1 MVNVSVTAAWNETA
15 AFVKREAR
23 LLFPLAFMLIA
34 LPVAI
39 LQALVPAA
47 SEGEMPPPGAWL
59 ALIPLVMIATGIGNI
74 AIAYLA
80 VRPNRSV
87 RDAIGRGARRL
98 LPLLGALL
106 LLVLV
111 LTAAVFVASTVA
123 ALVVPGATQGAATGQ
138 PTPALGMAMLIVAL
152 LLLPLL
158 LFVAGRLMLMTPVA
172 AAEDGGPIAIIRRS
186 WALSAGYFW
195 KLLGALVLMMIAMW
209 VVMLA
214 VEAVFGSLIILLAGQ
229 PRPGNTSAF
238 LIILVRAALNTVIAV
253 YFYTMIARIY
263 AQFVPSAPS
272 TSGT

>member
-34 LPVAI
+34 LPVAL
-39 LQALVPAA
+39 LQALTPAA
-47 SEGEMPPPGAWL
+47 AEGEMPPAGAWL
-59 ALIPLVMIATGIGNI
+59 ALIPLVMVASGIGNI

-80 VRPNRSV
+80 VRPNQSV
-87 RDAIGRGARRL
+87 SAAINRGARRI
-98 LPLLGALL
+98 LPLFGAVLLL
-106 LLVLV
+106 LLVL
-111 LTAAVFVASTVA
+111 LVALFLASMIA
-123 ALVVPGATQGAATGQ
+123 ALAVPGAAEGAKTGQ
-138 PTPALGMAMLIVAL
+138 PTPAFGIAMLVVAL
-152 LLLPLL
+152 LLLPLI
-158 LFVAGRLMLMTPVA
+158 LFAAGRLMLMTPVA

-186 WALSAGYFW
+186 WELSAGYFW
-195 KLLGALVLMMIAMW
+195 KLLGALVLMLIATW
-209 VVMLA
+209 VVMFA
-214 VEAVFGSLIILLAGQ
+214 AQAVFGSLIILLAGQ

-263 AQFVPSAPS
+263 AQFVPPSAS